1 MDGVRREPRW
11 SRLDPDVR
19 RTEILAASRELFG
32 SRPYGQVSIT
42 AIAEQVGVSRALVTH
57 YFGGKREL
65 FLATLQ
71 EYGAMEGLVPRTD
84 LGLPVEEMVARNV
97 DAWLDFM
104 ADHRELVFAMT
115 SVSSL
120 DRDPEVSQVIDDLRD
135 ASVDQMLIN
144 HFGTTDVPAPIRLV
158 LRGYTGLAQVGVADW
173 LVSERATREQIRVL
187 LTEGLLAL
195 IRQALPAVVAV
206 SDGFGDPA
214 AGADAAADDARAPAT
229 R

>member
-1 MDGVRREPRW
+1 VRRN
-11 SRLDPDVR
+11 
-19 RTEILAASRELFG
+19 EILSASRDLFG

-42 AIAEQVGVSRALVTH
+42 AIAEAAGVSRALVTH

-65 FLATLQ
+65 FLATLR

-84 LGLPVEEMVARNV
+84 LGLPVEEMVAHNV

-104 ADHRELVFAMT
+104 AGHRELVFAMT

-135 ASVDQMLIN
+135 ASVDQMLVN
-144 HFGTTDVPAPIRLV
+144 HFGTTDVPPPIRLV

-173 LVSERATREQIRVL
+173 LVSERATREQIRAM

-195 IRQALPAVVAV
+195 IRHALPAVVAV
-206 SDGFGDPA
+206 SDGFGDGEQAPGVAERAQAPA
-214 AGADAAADDARAPAT
+214 AR
-229 R
+229 